1 MSGGA
6 RRGPRIAAVALALGG
21 IAVVAPAAHAHAG
34 APLAPHDLW
43 RAWSWEPGI
52 SIPLALS
59 AWLYASGTRR
69 LWRAAGAGRGV
80 RRWQAAA
87 FWAGWLTLAIA
98 LVSPL
103 HRLGEALFS
112 AHMVQHE
119 LLMVVA
125 APLLVLGR
133 PIVPMLWALPI
144 AWRRRVGG
152 WGRERVVSAA
162 WRMLTLPLVAFA
174 LHGAALW
181 LWHAPRLYEE
191 TLFSEG
197 MHALQHA
204 SFLLT
209 ALLFWWSLVHG
220 REGRL
225 GYGAAVL
232 YLFGTMLH
240 TGALGALLTFSTTL
254 WYPAYGG
261 AAAAWGL
268 TPLEDQEVAGLVMW
282 IPAGASYLIAAL
294 VLLAQWMRA
303 SEERAVALAAARLDR
318 EALAGGR

>member
-1 MSGGA
+1 
-6 RRGPRIAAVALALGG
+6 
-21 IAVVAPAAHAHAG
+21 
-34 APLAPHDLW
+34 
-43 RAWSWEPGI
+43 
-52 SIPLALS
+52 
-59 AWLYASGTRR
+59 LYAVGTRR
-69 LWRAAGAGRGV
+69 LWRAAGAGHGV
-80 RRWQAAA
+80 KRWQAAA
-87 FWAGWLTLAIA
+87 FWAGWLTLVIA

-103 HRLGEALFS
+103 HPLGEALFS

-144 AWRRRVGG
+144 RWRRTVGG
-152 WGRERVVSAA
+152 WGKRRVVSVP
-162 WRMLTLPLVAFA
+162 WRFLTAPLAAFA
-174 LHGAALW
+174 LHGVALW
-181 LWHAPRLYEE
+181 LWHVPRLYEE

-209 ALLFWWSLVHG
+209 ALLFWWALIHG

-240 TGALGALLTFSTTL
+240 TGALGALLTFSSTL

-268 TPLEDQEVAGLVMW
+268 TPLEAQELAGLVMW
-282 IPAGASYLIAAL
+282 IPAGTSYLIAAL
-294 VLLAQWMRA
+294 ALLARWMRL
-303 SEERAVALAAARLDR
+303 SEDRAVALAAARR
-318 EALAGGR
+318 GPEALAGGR